1 MPAASLMPRLFAAL
15 MLLCTS
21 AAAQAIG
28 LRCGS
33 RVVSA
38 GMIAAQVRNACGA
51 PFWSDSYASVE
62 VLGAG
67 GPIEEQREL
76 TWDVWYFNFGSNQF
90 MQRLTFR
97 NGDLQTVEALGYGVS
112 EIGTTCPPPL
122 AARGLTDG
130 ELVARCGEPAS
141 RRRNEGAQLRRIPGI
156 LVAHED
162 RREEWLYDDGGEFLT
177 RYFLSNGRVTSVER
191 LAR

>member
-1 MPAASLMPRLFAAL
+1 MPAASLLPRLLVAL
-15 MLLCTS
+15 MFLCAS

-28 LRCGS
+28 LRCGN
-33 RVVSA
+33 RVVNA

-51 PFWSDSYASVE
+51 PFWSDSYSSVE

-67 GPIEEQREL
+67 GPIEEQREVA
-76 TWDVWYFNFGSNQF
+76 WDVWYFNFGSTQF

-97 NGDLQTVEALGYGVS
+97 NGDLQTVESLGYGVS

-141 RRRNEGAQLRRIPGI
+141 RRRNEGAQLRRVPGI

-162 RREEWLYDDGGEFLT
+162 RREEWLYDDGSEFLT
-177 RYFLSNGRVTSVER
+177 RYFLANGRVTGVER